1 MFHTNPPVYNG
12 LFLSIYQFI
21 LIILVSSTNPLLNS
35 SLTKFE
41 SYAYKKLPKTPKQL
55 LRVAFIYI
63 Y

>member
-41 SYAYKKLPKTPKQL
+41 SYAYKKATEDTKTVTSSSFYL
-55 LRVAFIYI
+55 YI
-63 Y
+63 